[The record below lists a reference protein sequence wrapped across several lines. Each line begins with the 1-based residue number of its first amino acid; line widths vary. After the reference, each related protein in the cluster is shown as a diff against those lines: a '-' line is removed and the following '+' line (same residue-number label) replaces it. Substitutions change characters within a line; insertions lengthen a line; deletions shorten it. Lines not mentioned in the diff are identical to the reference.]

1 MSTTIL
7 IIISA
12 LITTLLMS
20 LISYLLNKSSDLP
33 AILLL
38 LSASILFIGIFLF
51 GNLTIWK
58 SETIRLDNVVVTKS
72 IDRVHV
78 DVTND
83 GKINTHTFAEQ
94 RDYRLINDS
103 TEFSYI
109 IYYNHYGVEDSRKLI
124 YK

>member
-1 MSTTIL
+1 
-7 IIISA
+7 
-12 LITTLLMS
+12 MS

-109 IYYNHYGVEDSRKLI
+109 IYYNHYGIEDSRKLI